1 MTPCI
6 YPGVPEVVRDLRR
19 PIAWGMIRRSES
31 AGNDLSEDF
40 LPSDKLIG
48 KEFERLRSA
57 SALSG
62 SRPISVHNEDRD
74 MTISLQ
80 A

>member
-40 LPSDKLIG
+40 LHSDKLIG
-48 KEFERLRSA
+48 KEFERLR
-57 SALSG
+57 
-62 SRPISVHNEDRD
+62 
-74 MTISLQ
+74 
-80 A
+80 